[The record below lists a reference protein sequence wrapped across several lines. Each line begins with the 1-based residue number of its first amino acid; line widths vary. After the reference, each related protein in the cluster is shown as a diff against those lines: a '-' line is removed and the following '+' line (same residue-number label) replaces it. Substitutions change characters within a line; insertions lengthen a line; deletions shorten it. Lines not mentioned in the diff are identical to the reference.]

1 MKKTVMILAAM
12 AAVLVSCD
20 KAETDDVK
28 QEEVIE
34 TVSSDTVFYSG
45 TLLANASSGDCQT
58 PNTRISINPSDK
70 ADSTSITIFKA
81 KLAQRMPAM
90 DIIIPGIT
98 VAKNGNVTL
107 LSSETSVPLAMGNPF
122 PNYTVTEFEG
132 EIVNDEITFALKF
145 GSTPTS
151 FSGQKE
157 SLKQSQQ

>member
-1 MKKTVMILAAM
+1 MKKTVFILAAM

-20 KAETDDVK
+20 KTENDDVK
-28 QEEVIE
+28 QEDVV
-34 TVSSDTVFYSG
+34 TVSNDTVFYSG
-45 TLLANASSGDCQT
+45 TLLANASSGDCET
-58 PNTRISINPSDK
+58 PDTKISINPSDK

-98 VAKNGNVTL
+98 VQKNGDVTI
-107 LSSETSVPLAMGNPF
+107 LSADSTIPLAMGNPF

-132 EIVNDEITFALKF
+132 EILNDEITFSLKF

-151 FSGQKE
+151 YSGRLTE
-157 SLKQSQQ
+157 

>member
-1 MKKTVMILAAM
+1 MKKILFVMAALAAVM
-12 AAVLVSCD
+12 VSCD
-20 KAETDDVK
+20 KQETGIEN
-28 QEEVIE
+28 QEEIV
-34 TVSSDTVFYSG
+34 VSNDTVFYKG
-45 TLLANASSGDCQT
+45 TLIANASSGDCET
-58 PNTRISINPSDK
+58 PDTRISINPSDK
-70 ADSTSITIFKA
+70 ADSVSITIFKA

-132 EIVNDEITFALKF
+132 EIVNDEITFSLKF

-151 FSGQKE
+151 YHGKAQ
-157 SLKQSQQ
+157 

>member
-12 AAVLVSCD
+12 AAVLVSCE
-20 KAETDDVK
+20 KEETDNIK
-28 QEEVIE
+28 QEEDVV

-58 PNTRISINPSDK
+58 PDTKICINPSDK

-98 VAKNGNVTL
+98 VNKNGNVTVL
-107 LSSETSVPLAMGNPF
+107 AADSTVPLAMGNPF

-132 EIVNDEITFALKF
+132 EILNDEITFSLKF

-151 FSGQKE
+151 YSGQL
-157 SLKQSQQ
+157 LK

>member
-1 MKKTVMILAAM
+1 MILAAM

-58 PNTRISINPSDK
+58 PDTKISINPSDK

-81 KLAQRMPAM
+81 KLANRMPAM
-90 DIIIPGIT
+90 DITIPGIT
-98 VAKNGNVTL
+98 VQKNGNVTL
-107 LSSETSVPLAMGNPF
+107 ISTESSVPLAMGNPF

-132 EIVNDEITFALKF
+132 EILNDEITFSLKF

-151 FSGQKE
+151 YSGQIVK
-157 SLKQSQQ
+157 

>member
-1 MKKTVMILAAM
+1 MKKTVFILAAM

-20 KAETDDVK
+20 NEETDNIK
-28 QEEVIE
+28 QEEDVV
-34 TVSSDTVFYSG
+34 TVNSDSVFYSG

-58 PNTRISINPSDK
+58 PDTKISINPSDK

-98 VAKNGNVTL
+98 VSKNGNVTVL
-107 LSSETSVPLAMGNPF
+107 AADSTVPLAMGNPF
-122 PNYTVTEFEG
+122 PNYTVREFEG
-132 EIVNDEITFALKF
+132 EILNDEITFSLKF

-151 FSGQKE
+151 YSGQL
-157 SLKQSQQ
+157 LK

>member
-58 PNTRISINPSDK
+58 PDTKISINPSVK
-70 ADSTSITIFKA
+70 ADSASITIFKA
-81 KLAQRMPAM
+81 KLANRMPAM
-90 DIIIPGIT
+90 DITIPGIT
-98 VAKNGNVTL
+98 VQKNGNVTL
-107 LSSETSVPLAMGNPF
+107 ISTESSVPLAMGNPF

-132 EIVNDEITFALKF
+132 EILNDEITFSLKF

-151 FSGQKE
+151 YSGQL
-157 SLKQSQQ
+157 LK

>member
-58 PNTRISINPSDK
+58 PDTKISINPSDK

-81 KLAQRMPAM
+81 KLANRMPAM
-90 DIIIPGIT
+90 DITIPGIT
-98 VAKNGNVTL
+98 VQKNGNVTL
-107 LSSETSVPLAMGNPF
+107 ISTESSVPLAMGNPF

-132 EIVNDEITFALKF
+132 EIVNDEITFSLKF

-157 SLKQSQQ
+157 SIN

>member
-1 MKKTVMILAAM
+1 M

-20 KAETDDVK
+20 KAETDNIK
-28 QEEVIE
+28 QEEDVV
-34 TVSSDTVFYSG
+34 TVNSDTVFYSG

-58 PNTRISINPSDK
+58 PNTKICINPSDK

-98 VAKNGNVTL
+98 VNKNGNVTIL
-107 LSSETSVPLAMGNPF
+107 AADSTVPLAMGNPF
-122 PNYTVTEFEG
+122 PNYTVTGFEG
-132 EIVNDEITFALKF
+132 EILNDEITFSLKF

-151 FSGQKE
+151 YSGQL
-157 SLKQSQQ
+157 LK

>member
-1 MKKTVMILAAM
+1 MKKTVFILAAM

-20 KAETDDVK
+20 KTENDDVK
-28 QEEVIE
+28 QEDVV
-34 TVSSDTVFYSG
+34 TVSNDTVFYSG

-58 PNTRISINPSDK
+58 PDTKISINPSDK

-98 VAKNGNVTL
+98 VQKNGDVTV
-107 LSSETSVPLAMGNPF
+107 LSADSTIPLAMGNPF

-132 EIVNDEITFALKF
+132 EILNDEITFSLKF

-151 FSGQKE
+151 YSGRLTE
-157 SLKQSQQ
+157 

>member
-58 PNTRISINPSDK
+58 PDTKISINPSDK

-90 DIIIPGIT
+90 DITIPNIT
-98 VAKNGNVTL
+98 VQKNGNVTL
-107 LSSETSVPLAMGNPF
+107 ISSETSVPLAMGNPF

-132 EIVNDEITFALKF
+132 EILNDEITFSLKF

-151 FSGQKE
+151 FSGKI
-157 SLKQSQQ
+157 LK

>member
-1 MKKTVMILAAM
+1 MKKFLFAM
-12 AAVLVSCD
+12 AALAAVMVSCD
-20 KAETDDVK
+20 KQETGIEN
-28 QEEVIE
+28 QEEIV
-34 TVSSDTVFYSG
+34 VSNDTVFYKG
-45 TLLANASSGDCQT
+45 TLIANASSGDCET
-58 PNTRISINPSDK
+58 PDTRISINPSDK
-70 ADSTSITIFKA
+70 ADSVSITIFKA

-122 PNYTVTEFEG
+122 PNYTVTEFDG
-132 EIVNDEITFALKF
+132 EIVNDEITFSLKF

-157 SLKQSQQ
+157 SLK

>member
-1 MKKTVMILAAM
+1 MILAAM

-34 TVSSDTVFYSG
+34 TVISDTVFYSG

-58 PNTRISINPSDK
+58 PDTKISINPSDK

-81 KLAQRMPAM
+81 KLANRMPAM
-90 DIIIPGIT
+90 DITIPGIT
-98 VAKNGNVTL
+98 VQKNGNVTL
-107 LSSETSVPLAMGNPF
+107 ISTESSVPLAMGNPF

-132 EIVNDEITFALKF
+132 EILNDEITFSLKF

-151 FSGQKE
+151 YSGRIVK
-157 SLKQSQQ
+157 

>member
-34 TVSSDTVFYSG
+34 TVISDTVFYSG

-58 PNTRISINPSDK
+58 PDTKISINPSDK

-81 KLAQRMPAM
+81 KLANRMPAM
-90 DIIIPGIT
+90 DITIPGIT
-98 VAKNGNVTL
+98 VQKNGNVTL
-107 LSSETSVPLAMGNPF
+107 ISTESSVPLAMGNPF

-132 EIVNDEITFALKF
+132 EILNDEITFSLKF

-151 FSGQKE
+151 YSGRIVK
-157 SLKQSQQ
+157 

>member
-58 PNTRISINPSDK
+58 PDTKISINPSDK

-81 KLAQRMPAM
+81 KLANRMPAM
-90 DIIIPGIT
+90 DITIPGIT
-98 VAKNGNVTL
+98 VQKNGNVTL
-107 LSSETSVPLAMGNPF
+107 ISTESSVPLAMGNPF

-132 EIVNDEITFALKF
+132 EILNDEITFSLKF

-151 FSGQKE
+151 YSGQL
-157 SLKQSQQ
+157 LK

>member
-1 MKKTVMILAAM
+1 MILAAM

-58 PNTRISINPSDK
+58 PDTKISINPSNK

-81 KLAQRMPAM
+81 KLANRMPAM
-90 DIIIPGIT
+90 DITIPGIT
-98 VAKNGNVTL
+98 VQKNGNVTL
-107 LSSETSVPLAMGNPF
+107 ISTESSVPLAMGNPF

-132 EIVNDEITFALKF
+132 EILNDEITFSLKF

-151 FSGQKE
+151 YSGRIVK
-157 SLKQSQQ
+157 

>member
-1 MKKTVMILAAM
+1 MKKTVLILAAM

-20 KAETDDVK
+20 NEETDNIK
-28 QEEVIE
+28 QEEDVV
-34 TVSSDTVFYSG
+34 TVNSDSVFYSG

-58 PNTRISINPSDK
+58 PDTKISINPSVK

-98 VAKNGNVTL
+98 VNKNGNVTVL
-107 LSSETSVPLAMGNPF
+107 AADSTVPLAMGNPF
-122 PNYTVTEFEG
+122 PNYTVTGFEG
-132 EIVNDEITFALKF
+132 EILNDEITFSLKF

-151 FSGQKE
+151 YSGQL
-157 SLKQSQQ
+157 LK

>member
-1 MKKTVMILAAM
+1 MKKTVFILAAM

-20 KAETDDVK
+20 KEETDNIK
-28 QEEVIE
+28 QEEDVV
-34 TVSSDTVFYSG
+34 TVNSDTVFYSG

-58 PNTRISINPSDK
+58 PDTKICINPSDK

-98 VAKNGNVTL
+98 VQKNGNVTVL
-107 LSSETSVPLAMGNPF
+107 AADSTVPLAMGNPF
-122 PNYTVTEFEG
+122 PNYTVTGFEG
-132 EIVNDEITFALKF
+132 EILNDEITFSLKF

-151 FSGQKE
+151 YSGQL
-157 SLKQSQQ
+157 LK

>member
-1 MKKTVMILAAM
+1 MKKTVFILAAM

-20 KAETDDVK
+20 KAETDNVK
-28 QEEVIE
+28 QEEDVV
-34 TVSSDTVFYSG
+34 TVNSDTVFYSG

-58 PNTRISINPSDK
+58 PNTKICINPSDK

-98 VAKNGNVTL
+98 VQKNGDVTV
-107 LSSETSVPLAMGNPF
+107 LSADSTIPLAMGNPF
-122 PNYTVTEFEG
+122 PKYAVTGFEG
-132 EIVNDEITFALKF
+132 EILNDEITFSLKF

-151 FSGQKE
+151 YSGQL
-157 SLKQSQQ
+157 LK

>member
-1 MKKTVMILAAM
+1 MKKTVFILAAM

-20 KAETDDVK
+20 KAETDNVK

-34 TVSSDTVFYSG
+34 TVSNDTVFYSG

-58 PNTRISINPSDK
+58 PDTKICINPSDK

-98 VAKNGNVTL
+98 VQKNGDVTV
-107 LSSETSVPLAMGNPF
+107 LSADSTIPLAMGNPF
-122 PNYTVTEFEG
+122 PKYAVTGFEG
-132 EIVNDEITFALKF
+132 EILNDEITFSLKF

-151 FSGQKE
+151 FSGK
-157 SLKQSQQ
+157 LTD

>member
-1 MKKTVMILAAM
+1 MKKTVFILAAM

-20 KAETDDVK
+20 KAETDNVK
-28 QEEVIE
+28 QEEVID
-34 TVSSDTVFYSG
+34 TVSNDTVFYSG

-58 PNTRISINPSDK
+58 PDTKISVNPSDK

-98 VAKNGNVTL
+98 VQKNGDVTV
-107 LSSETSVPLAMGNPF
+107 LSADSTIPLAMGNPF
-122 PNYTVTEFEG
+122 PKYTVTEFEG
-132 EIVNDEITFALKF
+132 EILNDEITFSLKF

-151 FSGQKE
+151 FSGK
-157 SLKQSQQ
+157 LTD

>member
-1 MKKTVMILAAM
+1 MKKTVFILAAM
-12 AAVLVSCD
+12 AAVLVSCN
-20 KAETDDVK
+20 KAETDNVK

-34 TVSSDTVFYSG
+34 TVSNDTVFYSG

-58 PNTRISINPSDK
+58 PDTKISVNPSDK

-98 VAKNGNVTL
+98 VQKNGDVTV
-107 LSSETSVPLAMGNPF
+107 LSADSTIPLAMGNPF
-122 PNYTVTEFEG
+122 PKYTVTEFEG
-132 EIVNDEITFALKF
+132 EILNDEITFSLKF

-151 FSGQKE
+151 FSGK
-157 SLKQSQQ
+157 LTD

>member
-1 MKKTVMILAAM
+1 MKKTVFILAAM

-20 KAETDDVK
+20 KAETDNVK
-28 QEEVIE
+28 QEEDVV
-34 TVSSDTVFYSG
+34 TVNSDTVFYSG

-58 PNTRISINPSDK
+58 PNTKICINPSDK

-98 VAKNGNVTL
+98 VNKNGNVTIL
-107 LSSETSVPLAMGNPF
+107 AADSTVPLAMGNPF

-132 EIVNDEITFALKF
+132 EILNDEITFSLKF

-151 FSGQKE
+151 YSGQL
-157 SLKQSQQ
+157 LK